1 MGPAGATER
10 HGLREEAK
18 AAMGLTIG
26 VDIGGT
32 KIAAGVV
39 DEQGKILSRVRRDTP
54 AQDGKQTVQAIA
66 ACINELV
73 ADHEEIIGAGLGAPG
88 FIDAARSTV
97 LFTPNLP
104 WRNEP
109 LRAEVEQ
116 LTGLPVVVENDANAA
131 AWGESVFGAGNA
143 QPYTITLTVGTGL
156 GGGIVINGVLV
167 RGAFGVA
174 AEVGHI
180 NIVPDGLRCGCGLLG
195 CWEQYA
201 SGSAL
206 VREARELAARSP
218 ENAGRLLKLGD
229 GTPEKI
235 TGPQVTRAA
244 REGDPIA
251 IEALYAIGHWLGHG
265 MADLAATLDPRL
277 FIIGGGV
284 SEAGALIAV
293 PARESFKA
301 RLTARGH
308 RPEAEVRLAQLG
320 QDAGL
325 IGAADLARR

>member
-1 MGPAGATER
+1 
-10 HGLREEAK
+10 
-18 AAMGLTIG
+18 MGLTIG

-39 DEQGKILSRVRRDTP
+39 DNQGRILSRIRHDTP
-54 AQDGKQTVQAIA
+54 ADDGRKTVEAIA
-66 ACINELV
+66 ASITELA
-73 ADHEEIIGAGLGAPG
+73 ADHEITGAGLGAPG

-109 LRAEVEQ
+109 LRAEIEQ
-116 LTGLPVVVENDANAA
+116 LTGLPVVVGNDANAA
-131 AWGESVFGAGNA
+131 AWGESMFGAGNG
-143 QPYTITLTVGTGL
+143 QPYTITLTIGTGL
-156 GGGIVINGVLV
+156 GGGIIINGALV

-180 NIVPDGLRCGCGLLG
+180 NIVPEGRRCPCGNLG

-206 VREARELAARSP
+206 VREARELAAKSP
-218 ENAGRLLKLGD
+218 EAATRLLAQGD
-229 GTPEKI
+229 GDPESI
-235 TGPQVTRAA
+235 TGPQVTAA
-244 REGDPIA
+244 AGEGDPVA
-251 IEALYAIGHWLGHG
+251 IQALYTLGHWLGHG
-265 MADLAATLDPRL
+265 MADLAAILDPRL
-277 FIIGGGV
+277 FILGGGA
-284 SEAGALIAV
+284 SAAGALITV
-293 PARESFKA
+293 PARESFRT

-308 RPEAEVRLAQLG
+308 RPEAEIRLAQLG